1 MVISLPK
8 HSHFSSPLLLV
19 FVYFHQDF
27 LTWTKKVQFSL
38 GNLLLLPSAKDHLSS
53 VTARHTTLLAIV
65 FIHVLVMTNTGVF
78 ISSTFALKLGF
89 R

>member
-53 VTARHTTLLAIV
+53 VTARHTTLLV
-65 FIHVLVMTNTGVF
+65 FIHVLVMTNTGVL

>member
-27 LTWTKKVQFSL
+27 LFSP
-38 GNLLLLPSAKDHLSS
+38 GNSLLLPSAKDHLSS

-65 FIHVLVMTNTGVF
+65 FIHVLVMTNTGVL